1 VVRAVIARLGAL
13 ALVAG
18 LALVAL
24 PATPRADAAT
34 FQPWGR
40 ASASDK
46 VLRPGCRHYQFRYV
60 VNPPS
65 NHWAAEVF
73 LSSRGQGLAS
83 RAFASGADPAR
94 GRSSF
99 RLCRQSVTYGAFK
112 IRMKITY
119 RKSFYEN
126 GEGWV
131 RPTYFR
137 MVRPRR

>member
-1 VVRAVIARLGAL
+1 MVRAVIARLGAI
-13 ALVAG
+13 ALVTG
-18 LALVAL
+18 LAVVAL
-24 PATPRADAAT
+24 PATPGADAAT
-34 FQPWGR
+34 YQPWGR

-46 VLRPGCRHYQFRYV
+46 VLRPGCRNYQFIYRID
-60 VNPPS
+60 PPGDE
-65 NHWAAEVF
+65 WAAEVF
-73 LSSRGQGLAS
+73 LSSRGKGLAS
-83 RAFASGADPAR
+83 RAFASNADPAR

-99 RLCRQSVTYGAFK
+99 RLCRQSVTYGTFK

-119 RKSFYEN
+119 RKGYYEN